1 MKVGG
6 EIDLLIRAR
15 YPLIA
20 IVTHEDER
28 VVKSVSYV
36 LKDSRNL
43 FAWRMGE
50 GFEVIYSGSNFSK
63 LSAGDPLAA
72 LEEINSFQ
80 GEPAVFILKDFH
92 LFWKD
97 NRLIVKLRSLS
108 LKLKKSNKNIIFIIP
123 ACNIPIELK
132 DDITVLTFPLP
143 DYEDMEGI
151 LQDLMNKLP
160 AKICLK
166 KDVKERIVKSALG
179 LSANQAE
186 RVFFKCIA
194 RKGSMDENSIEII
207 LYEKKQIIGEN
218 TALRY
223 FSAGENMG
231 SVGGLDELKD
241 WLKKREK
248 SFTIE
253 ARDYGLLPPKG
264 LLLVGIPGT
273 GKSLVAKAVSG
284 LWKMPLLRL
293 DVGAIFGGLVGQS
306 EENIRTATGL
316 AETISPSIL
325 WIDEIE
331 KGLFGQQRSIGDS
344 GVTARVS
351 ATLLTW
357 MQEKT
362 RPVFVVATANDIKGF
377 SLEELRMG
385 RFDAIFF
392 LDLPTE
398 RERQE
403 IFRVHLEK
411 RRPVTRHYD
420 INRLASISNGYT
432 GAEIEQVIIEAMH
445 TAFNENGRDFTT
457 EDIEHS
463 LSKVI
468 PSSEMMRE
476 TIDELRSWVQE
487 NRIRSAS
494 GGEEKKNV
502 IFDSRVSSIKL
513 DPFGS

>member
-1 MKVGG
+1 
-6 EIDLLIRAR
+6 
-15 YPLIA
+15 
-20 IVTHEDER
+20 
-28 VVKSVSYV
+28 
-36 LKDSRNL
+36 
-43 FAWRMGE
+43 
-50 GFEVIYSGSNFSK
+50 
-63 LSAGDPLAA
+63 
-72 LEEINSFQ
+72 
-80 GEPAVFILKDFH
+80 
-92 LFWKD
+92 
-97 NRLIVKLRSLS
+97 
-108 LKLKKSNKNIIFIIP
+108 
-123 ACNIPIELK
+123 
-132 DDITVLTFPLP
+132 
-143 DYEDMEGI
+143 
-151 LQDLMNKLP
+151 
-160 AKICLK
+160 
-166 KDVKERIVKSALG
+166 
-179 LSANQAE
+179 
-186 RVFFKCIA
+186 
-194 RKGSMDENSIEII
+194 
-207 LYEKKQIIGEN
+207 
-218 TALRY
+218 
-223 FSAGENMG
+223 
-231 SVGGLDELKD
+231 
-241 WLKKREK
+241 
-248 SFTIE
+248 
-253 ARDYGLLPPKG
+253 
-264 LLLVGIPGT
+264 
-273 GKSLVAKAVSG
+273 
-284 LWKMPLLRL
+284 LRL
-293 DVGAIFGGLVGQS
+293 YVGAIFGGLVGQS